1 MRKIKRIKLN
11 PIFQKVLKTL
21 AIIFCIFLGIF
32 IFYEKQIYD
41 LTKIG
46 YSRTSSKNILFSKNK
61 DYVMSIGE
69 NKTLNL
75 AFESND
81 FDENNLEN
89 YSKIK
94 YVPHKH
100 LIQNIN
106 KLLKIGY
113 SNSDINIIL
122 SHGTDES
129 VSEFTKRDK
138 VRYLE
143 EFFSF
148 DFAKLE
154 NYDRYVQYSDETGDS
169 EYDTVLY
176 VNLNLDQD
184 DYSDP
189 VTVSKFSL
197 DMLVNKH
204 RQLKEDFVPSDLTT
218 IDAKY
223 ASDDALECSRLALNA
238 FVEMYEAA
246 EKDGYHLV
254 INSSYRSYQDQVDLT
269 ELYLKTYGQSYVD
282 KYVAKPGFSEHQ
294 TGLAFDIGSRDVNIF
309 ANSKEYTWMQD
320 NAYRYGFV
328 LRFDKRYEDLT
339 GFRSEPWHYRYV
351 GKDIAKYIYEH
362 NNMALEEYYAIFLDK

>member
-11 PIFQKVLKTL
+11 PVFQKVLKTL

-154 NYDRYVQYSDETGDS
+154 NFDRYVQYSDETGDS

-223 ASDDALECSRLALNA
+223 ASDDDLECSRLALNA

-294 TGLAFDIGSRDVNIF
+294 TGLAFDIGSRDVNVF